1 MDKKIKKKIQEFK
14 DESNIEIIM
23 SIMKQNNG
31 YITSKLVDELDI
43 GRQYLSI
50 LVKKGVIEKVAR
62 GIYID
67 VKMMEDNFYTLSLEL
82 PNAIYSHMT
91 ALYFFDIA
99 PKVPYKEYDITVNN
113 NYFNYKLKSHNVFY
127 ANKDSLSLGLTE
139 VKTPNG
145 NIVRA
150 YDKERC
156 ICDIIR
162 SSSRMDADLIKRSV
176 KEYLRRKDKN
186 LTKLSIYAEKLG
198 VKKKVMDFV
207 ELMYE

>member
-1 MDKKIKKKIQEFK
+1 MDKSTKTKIQNFK

-31 YITSKLVDELDI
+31 YITSKIFDELDI

-50 LVKKGVIEKVAR
+50 LERKGVIEKIAR

-67 VKMMEDNFYTLSLEL
+67 VNKLEDSFYTLSLEL
-82 PNAIYSHMT
+82 PNVIYSHMT
-91 ALYFFDIA
+91 ALYFYNIA
-99 PKVPYKEYDITVNN
+99 PKVPYKKYDITVYNK
-113 NYFNYKLKSHNVFY
+113 YFNYKLQNHNVFY
-127 ANKDSLSLGLTE
+127 SNKDYLHLGLVKT
-139 VKTPNG
+139 KTPNG
-145 NIVRA
+145 NIVQA

-156 ICDIIR
+156 ICDIIK
-162 SSSRMDADLIKRSV
+162 SSNRMDIDLVKKSV
-176 KEYLRRKDKN
+176 KEYLKRKDKN
-186 LTKLSIYAEKLG
+186 LTKLSVYAEKLG